1 MTLGSVSACVGGW
14 FSGHEHR
21 ASHRQPV
28 PAEGRRGTG
37 EGGACQAEQVDGVHR
52 REQPRVLL
60 QLPPQHRAVRVRGP
74 PEQPEPEPE
83 LAAAAAAAGGTLT
96 PHPPPPPRQSQLHPA
111 LQGLASGGGAAKPSK
126 FSELRDLPMDDGDDD
141 ELEGGGGESLLL
153 LFRVC

>member
-1 MTLGSVSACVGGW
+1 LVVGSQATSTEHPTDSLYQQKVAAARAKGGPAKPSKWMEFIDENNRVYYYNFHRNIARYESA
-14 FSGHEHR
+14 
-21 ASHRQPV
+21 
-28 PAEGRRGTG
+28 
-37 EGGACQAEQVDGVHR
+37 D
-52 REQPRVLL
+52 
-60 QLPPQHRAVRVRGP
+60 P